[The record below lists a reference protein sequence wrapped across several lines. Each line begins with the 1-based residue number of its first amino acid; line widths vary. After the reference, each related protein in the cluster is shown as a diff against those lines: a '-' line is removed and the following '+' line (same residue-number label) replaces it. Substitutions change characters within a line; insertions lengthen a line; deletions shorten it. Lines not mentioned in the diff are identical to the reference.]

1 MTIRQ
6 IVSIISF
13 VAVTIA
19 VIASLNAADLEGS
32 RDHPLFKRY
41 DGAEIVKY
49 SFREYDDMTIPLG
62 KARSSSELEKSIHV
76 EGVITRL
83 TYKIPLGRSP
93 LEIIRNYEKEL
104 VEMGF
109 LPLFSGG
116 GTDLGS
122 YFAEAAGYK
131 EIKWPPN
138 IPALTLNSDT
148 QRFLAAEK
156 KGAED
161 TITVALYAIENRF
174 WAGNLKDIEKGQV
187 LLQVDIIQSR
197 PMELKMVTVAAEEM
211 AEKIGISGSVALYG
225 IYFDTGK
232 ADIRAESSA
241 TLEQVAKLLQDDPAL
256 KLLVVGHTDN
266 VGTFAYNMELSM
278 RRATMV
284 VNELQSRYSTPVER
298 LFPVGVS
305 YACPVASNSTEEGR
319 AKNRR
324 VALVKN

>member
-1 MTIRQ
+1 MNIRQ

-19 VIASLNAADLEGS
+19 VIAPLNAADLEGS

-41 DGAEIVKY
+41 EGAEIVKY
-49 SFREYDDMTIPLG
+49 AFQEYDEMTIPLG

-104 VEMGF
+104 LEMGF
-109 LPLFSGG
+109 LPLFSGDG
-116 GTDLGS
+116 ADLGS

-131 EIKWPPN
+131 EIKWSPN

-148 QRFLAAEK
+148 QRFLAVER
-156 KGAED
+156 KGAEES
-161 TITVALYAIENRF
+161 ITVALYAIENRF
-174 WAGNLKDIEKGQV
+174 WASNLKDIEKGQV

-197 PMELKMVTVAAEEM
+197 PMELKMVNVSAEEM
-211 AEKIGISGSVALYG
+211 AEKIDISGRVALYG

-232 ADIRAESSA
+232 ADIKTESYA
-241 TLEQVAKLLQDDPAL
+241 TLEQVVKMLLNDPAL

-266 VGTFAYNMELSM
+266 VGTFAYNMELSG
-278 RRATMV
+278 RRAAMV
-284 VNELQSRYSTPVER
+284 VKELQSRYGIQADR

-305 YACPVASNSTEEGR
+305 YACPLASNTTEEGR

-324 VALVKN
+324 VELVKN